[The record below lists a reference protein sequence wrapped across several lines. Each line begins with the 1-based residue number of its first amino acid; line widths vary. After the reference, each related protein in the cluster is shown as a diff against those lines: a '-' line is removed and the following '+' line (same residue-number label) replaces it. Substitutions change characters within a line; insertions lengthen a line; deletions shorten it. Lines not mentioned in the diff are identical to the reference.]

1 MGGSK
6 DSVLFIDALP
16 LSNNIS
22 LSLRSFTHPHHDP
35 SSRAGERLLPFGLA
49 VPAAGKW
56 PLRRTGK
63 GRNMS
68 QLMGALTK
76 EASGEGG
83 TLSLGPSH

>member
-16 LSNNIS
+16 LLNNIS
-22 LSLRSFTHPHHDP
+22 LFAVFRPSHHDP

-49 VPAAGKW
+49 LPAAGKW

-76 EASGEGG
+76 EGSKGREGG
-83 TLSLGPSH
+83 TLS